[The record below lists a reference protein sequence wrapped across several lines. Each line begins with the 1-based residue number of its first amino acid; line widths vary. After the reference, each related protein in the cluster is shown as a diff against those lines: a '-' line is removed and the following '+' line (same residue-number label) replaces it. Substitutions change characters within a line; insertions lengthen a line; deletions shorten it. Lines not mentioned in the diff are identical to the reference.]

1 MSSDQIQKWFEY
13 ESGHAWCESAY
24 KYQTLPYVAEFAN
37 SLTNLPIIVL
47 PLLNIMLL
55 RKYLQNVNM
64 GLIFPQLL
72 LTFNGLASTYYHA
85 TLNLFGQLVDELSLV
100 WIITVFLV
108 VYIPVMKWFPKKFS
122 ERLCLVR
129 WITLIITAVVSGL
142 CFLEPNLNAIALML
156 FSIPAAVVLNYE
168 GTHSGIPDIE
178 RFPKRVLALWGAAF
192 SFWFA
197 DRLLCDF
204 WLYLGTPYLHAVFHL
219 LAGLA
224 GYTIFIMFSMIDIET
239 RSKSHRFTAAVRY
252 FPDKNGSIF
261 AFPYISL
268 KERTHNVNVSVF
280 DSPGKPKKLE
290 EEFGEN

>member
-1 MSSDQIQKWFEY
+1 MYSSSISRWFEY

-37 SLTNLPIIVL
+37 TCTNLPIIVL
-47 PLLNIMLL
+47 PLVNIMLL
-55 RKYLQNVNM
+55 RRYLHDVNG
-64 GLIFPQLL
+64 GLVFPQLL

-108 VYIPVMKWFPKKFS
+108 VYIPVMKWFPERFS
-122 ERLCLVR
+122 KRLTVVR
-129 WITLIITAVVSGL
+129 WVVLIVTAVVSAL

-156 FSIPAAVVLNYE
+156 FSIPAAVVIRYE
-168 GTHSGIPDIE
+168 GKQSGIPDIE
-178 RFPKRVLALWGAAF
+178 NFPSRILALWGVAF

-204 WLYLGTPYLHAVFHL
+204 WLYLGTPYLHAAFHL

-224 GYTIFIMFSMIDIET
+224 GYTIFIMFSMIDIES
-239 RSKSHRFTAAVRY
+239 RSKTHRYTAAVRY

-261 AFPYISL
+261 SFPYISL
-268 KERTHNVNVSVF
+268 KERSHKVDVPIF
-280 DSPGKPKKLE
+280 DSNGNTKTVTDDIPT
-290 EEFGEN
+290 